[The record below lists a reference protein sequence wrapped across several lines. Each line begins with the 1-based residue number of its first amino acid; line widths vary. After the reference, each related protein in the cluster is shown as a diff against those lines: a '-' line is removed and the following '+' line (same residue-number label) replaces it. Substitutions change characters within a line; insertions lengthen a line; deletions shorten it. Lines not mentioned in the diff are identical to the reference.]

1 MSETTETKNSDH
13 LDGRSG
19 NTRAKSFRLDED
31 TVLAVWAEHN
41 SQHKNC
47 ESYDEEARYQAYYGF
62 CYRLFCALTDTKIA
76 KQYRGGSAPNRI
88 LDFPKRLAGVL
99 DPDTS
104 EDEKKDIIF
113 QFMAERTARK
123 TEDMLDELRKY
134 NSAIQLPFGQEWMGW
149 MNSPER
155 LWQNR
160 AALFD
165 NAQ

>member
-1 MSETTETKNSDH
+1 MSETTKTKKSNH

-19 NTRAKSFRLDED
+19 NTRSKSFRLDED
-31 TVLAVWAEHN
+31 TVLGVWADHN

-47 ESYDEEARYQAYYGF
+47 HSYDEEARYQAYRGF
-62 CYRLFCALTDTKIA
+62 CYKLFCALTDTKIA
-76 KQYRGGSAPNRI
+76 KQYRNGSAPNRI
-88 LDFPKRLAGVL
+88 LDFPKLACVL
-99 DPDTS
+99 DPETT
-104 EDEKKDIIF
+104 EHEKEQTIYN
-113 QFMAERTARK
+113 FMAERTARK
-123 TEDMLDELRKY
+123 AEDMLDELRKY
-134 NSAIQLPFGQEWMGW
+134 NVAIQLPFGHEWRNW